1 MGIDLLSARVKTV
14 LRDAGV
20 EEEEEALTT
29 SQYAELL
36 YGVKPQG
43 EGDPAED
50 EEEED
55 IEASVK
61 RELEALKATGKE
73 AKAAGR
79 IFTPVK
85 MNVACLLF
93 VRTRAPVEPVGFVK
107 RICQDAKAGERRTRS
122 RYVNRLVPITAVGKA
137 TEPGLVELAQKVLCE
152 VFDLSGKQTGDD
164 ASAAGTKDADDGT
177 AKTDEPEA
185 RPTCSVR
192 GSPNVTCGSDRTL

>member
-1 MGIDLLSARVKTV
+1 M
-14 LRDAGV
+14 
-20 EEEEEALTT
+20 
-29 SQYAELL
+29 
-36 YGVKPQG
+36 
-43 EGDPAED
+43 
-50 EEEED
+50 
-55 IEASVK
+55 
-61 RELEALKATGKE
+61 KATGKE

-107 RICQDAKAGERRTRS
+107 RICQDAKSGEQRTRS

-152 VFDLSGKQTGDD
+152 VFDLSGKKTIDD
-164 ASAAGTKDADDGT
+164 ASAAGTQEEGTPQASGTKDADDGT

-185 RPTCSVR
+185 TPSCSVR
-192 GSPNVTCGSDRTL
+192 ANRDASLGFDWTLLTR